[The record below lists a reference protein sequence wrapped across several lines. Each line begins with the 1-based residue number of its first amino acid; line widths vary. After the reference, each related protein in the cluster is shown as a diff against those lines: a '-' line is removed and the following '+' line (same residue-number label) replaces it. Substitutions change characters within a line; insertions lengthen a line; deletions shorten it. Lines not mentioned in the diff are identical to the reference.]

1 MGQVLSDVKDVLD
14 YKDNKET
21 AKSQRKEILSQ
32 IANQNAEKTN
42 LVKKVLA
49 TQRAKYGASGM
60 RSGGVTE
67 GAVLKRL
74 KEETEKPYDEKRK
87 ENLKKIQN
95 TKAKKPN
102 LLESLLSKLDG
113 LM

>member
-1 MGQVLSDVKDVLD
+1 MGQVLSDVKDILD
-14 YKDNKET
+14 YKDSKEN

-32 IANQNAEKTN
+32 MASQNSEKTD

-49 TQRAKYGASGM
+49 SQRAKYGASGM
-60 RSGGVTE
+60 SSGGVTE

-74 KEETEKPYDEKRK
+74 KEETEKPYNEKRK
-87 ENLKKIQN
+87 ENLKKIKSIK
-95 TKAKKPN
+95 TKKPN
-102 LLESLLSKLDG
+102 ILESLLSKLDG